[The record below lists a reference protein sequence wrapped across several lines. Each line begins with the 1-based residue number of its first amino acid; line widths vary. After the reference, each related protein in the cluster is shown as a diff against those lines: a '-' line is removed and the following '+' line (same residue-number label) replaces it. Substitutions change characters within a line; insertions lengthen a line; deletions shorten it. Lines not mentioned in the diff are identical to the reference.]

1 MMSQQAQEEEDQD
14 GCCYLLKKMMNVQL
28 FPFSTQILRL
38 QREKAAISGH
48 ESLCIIYIY
57 THTQTTPEK
66 KEREAGRANSQ
77 TTELVIRRL

>member
-48 ESLCIIYIY
+48 ETVCIIYIH
-57 THTQTTPEK
+57 THTNYSRK
-66 KEREAGRANSQ
+66 KERRQAEPTPKQLN
-77 TTELVIRRL
+77 